1 MTDLTSIP
9 KIKGHKVRSACL
21 ASIFTLVNVSRNH
34 KQYTGV
40 FPFALISKSAFAME
54 SLLKNLKKHVT
65 CSICLDTY
73 TEPKTIACLHTFC
86 LKCLE
91 EHALKTQRHGQ
102 FRCPDC
108 QAEVNI
114 PEGNCFDNLPTGF
127 LQNSLLS
134 LLAVRQSGDGSQI
147 SCGICKKKSAE
158 ISYCFACEKLLCRD
172 CVNAHELFRESAF
185 QGHKVTAVKQFQAV
199 DYEALLKRQS
209 FCPQPYHEREV
220 TRFFCLECQICVCQ
234 VCINTDHK
242 NHNVDPLEKAADTE
256 KTNII
261 AAVESIEQKEKVCGD
276 AIKTFQQVVVELER
290 NITIAKRE
298 VSQTAEQMIAKIREY
313 EREATK
319 VLENTRMFRMEKIS
333 SLKKQVKSLIKQLD
347 QAVQFAKNL
356 VERSSSSDVMKSKK
370 SLEQRFGDLDKATVP
385 SLPVSSFVKF
395 FSTNAL
401 DNLNLG
407 SVETNEIDVRLS
419 SMEVLTE
426 NLQAGVEAEL
436 LICPKRKS
444 EGELTSKCQLEFDV
458 KVLIEPAE
466 DVASLRTF
474 KNENDDIHVKFV
486 PKVPGTYN
494 MTVKINGDKLVTSP
508 FRVHVKE
515 RQIDVV
521 GELVLKGEIPVSPN
535 WIAVNSKGTIAVS
548 DYKKHCILMFDK
560 DGNFLR
566 KFGFNGK
573 GPGQLANPAG
583 LTFLNDDELLVV
595 DDDNGRIQQFNVQ
608 TGNSVKS
615 FGERGTGDGEFI
627 GPEGIF
633 INDEGHVIVADYYN
647 NRIQVLDKDGK
658 FMFKFGDNGPGKL
671 NQPTG
676 CVYHKNKFIVSDSG
690 KHCLKEFDKS
700 GKFLCKI
707 GEKGKADG
715 QFSSPWGLCVK
726 KYDDHQNLLVCDS
739 DNGRIQQFTME
750 GRFIGKTIIKQR
762 DPKAIATT
770 PDGRILV
777 CDFEDKN
784 IYILK

>member
-1 MTDLTSIP
+1 MF
-9 KIKGHKVRSACL
+9 H
-21 ASIFTLVNVSRNH
+21 
-34 KQYTGV
+34 
-40 FPFALISKSAFAME
+40 FALVSKSAFAME
-54 SLLKNLKKHVT
+54 SLLKNLEKHVT

-73 TEPKTIACLHTFC
+73 TKPKTIACLHTFC
-86 LKCLE
+86 LRCLE
-91 EHALKTQRHGQ
+91 EHALKTQRQGQ

-108 QAEVNI
+108 QAQVNI
-114 PEGNCFDNLPTGF
+114 PEGKCFDNLPTGF

-147 SCGICKKKSAE
+147 TCGICKKKSAE

-242 NHNVDPLEKAADTE
+242 NHNVDPLEKAADAE
-256 KTNII
+256 KANIM
-261 AAVESIEQKEKVCGD
+261 AAVESIGQKRKACSD
-276 AIKTFQQVVVELER
+276 TIKTFQKAVVELER
-290 NITIAKRE
+290 NITTAKRE
-298 VSQTAEQMIAKIREY
+298 VSQTAEQMIAKIREH

-319 VLENTRMFRMEKIS
+319 VLENTRVSRIEKIN
-333 SLKKQVKSLIKQLD
+333 SLNEQVKSLMKQLD
-347 QAVQFAKNL
+347 QAVQFAKDL

-385 SLPVSSFVKF
+385 SLPVCSFVKF

-419 SMEVLTE
+419 SVEALTE

-444 EGELTSKCQLEFDV
+444 EEELTSKYQCELDV

-466 DVASLRTF
+466 DVASLRIL
-474 KNENDDIHVKFV
+474 KKENDDFRVKFF
-486 PKVPGTYN
+486 PKIPGTYN
-494 MTVKINGDKLVTSP
+494 MTVKINGDKLVSSP

-515 RQIDVV
+515 RQIDFV
-521 GELVLKGEIPVSPN
+521 GELVLKGEISEGPY

-548 DYKKHCILMFDK
+548 DYKKHCISMFDE
-560 DGNFLR
+560 DGNFVR
-566 KFGFNGK
+566 KFGCFGE
-573 GPGQLANPAG
+573 GPGKLADPAG
-583 LTFLNDDELLVV
+583 VTFLNDDELLVV
-595 DDDNGRIQQFNVQ
+595 DDFNGRIQQFNAQ
-608 TGNSVKS
+608 TGNFVKS
-615 FGERGTGDGEFI
+615 FAKEGTGDGEFSR
-627 GPEGIF
+627 PQGIF
-633 INDEGHVIVADYYN
+633 INDEGHVIVVDFFN
-647 NRIQVLDKDGK
+647 NRIQVLDKDSK
-658 FMFKFGDNGPGKL
+658 FMFKFVNDDRGDLLAPY
-671 NQPTG
+671 G
-676 CVYHKNKFIVSDSG
+676 CIYHKNKFIVSDTG
-690 KHCLKEFDKS
+690 NQCLKVFDKS
-700 GKFLCKI
+700 GKFLHKI
-707 GEKGKADG
+707 GEQGTADG
-715 QFSSPWGLCVK
+715 QFSSPAGLCVE
-726 KYDDHQNLLVCDS
+726 KYGDHQNLLVCDRS
-739 DNGRIQQFTME
+739 NGCIQQFTME
-750 GRFIGKTIIKQR
+750 GRFIGKTVKRLGGPIT
-762 DPKAIATT
+762 IATT

-777 CDFEDKN
+777 CDRDDEK

>member
-1 MTDLTSIP
+1 M
-9 KIKGHKVRSACL
+9 
-21 ASIFTLVNVSRNH
+21 
-34 KQYTGV
+34 
-40 FPFALISKSAFAME
+40 
-54 SLLKNLKKHVT
+54 KNLEKHVT

-73 TEPKTIACLHTFC
+73 TKPKTIACLHTFC
-86 LKCLE
+86 LRCLE
-91 EHALKTQRHGQ
+91 EHALKTQRQGQ

-108 QAEVNI
+108 QAQVNI

-298 VSQTAEQMIAKIREY
+298 VSQTAEEMIAKVREQ

-319 VLENTRMFRMEKIS
+319 ILENTRVSRLEKINF
-333 SLKKQVKSLIKQLD
+333 LNEQVKSLIKQLD
-347 QAVQFAKNL
+347 QAVQFARNL

-515 RQIDVV
+515 RR
-521 GELVLKGEIPVSPN
+521 
-535 WIAVNSKGTIAVS
+535 SKRRNF
-548 DYKKHCILMFDK
+548 YK
-560 DGNFLR
+560 LR
-566 KFGFNGK
+566 RDRR
-573 GPGQLANPAG
+573 QQQR
-583 LTFLNDDELLVV
+583 ND
-595 DDDNGRIQQFNVQ
+595 R
-608 TGNSVKS
+608 
-615 FGERGTGDGEFI
+615 
-627 GPEGIF
+627 
-633 INDEGHVIVADYYN
+633 
-647 NRIQVLDKDGK
+647 
-658 FMFKFGDNGPGKL
+658 
-671 NQPTG
+671 
-676 CVYHKNKFIVSDSG
+676 C
-690 KHCLKEFDKS
+690 
-700 GKFLCKI
+700 
-707 GEKGKADG
+707 
-715 QFSSPWGLCVK
+715 
-726 KYDDHQNLLVCDS
+726 
-739 DNGRIQQFTME
+739 
-750 GRFIGKTIIKQR
+750 
-762 DPKAIATT
+762 
-770 PDGRILV
+770 
-777 CDFEDKN
+777 
-784 IYILK
+784 

>member
-1 MTDLTSIP
+1 
-9 KIKGHKVRSACL
+9 
-21 ASIFTLVNVSRNH
+21 
-34 KQYTGV
+34 
-40 FPFALISKSAFAME
+40 ME
-54 SLLKNLKKHVT
+54 SLLKNLEKHVT

-73 TEPKTIACLHTFC
+73 TKPKTIACLHTFC

-91 EHALKTQRHGQ
+91 EHALRTQRQGR

-108 QAEVNI
+108 HAEVNI
-114 PEGNCFDNLPTGF
+114 LEGNCFGNLPTGF

-134 LLAVRQSGDGSQI
+134 LLAVRQSSDGSQI

-158 ISYCFACEKLLCRD
+158 ISYCFGCEKLLCRD
-172 CVNAHELFRESAF
+172 CVNAHELFQESAF

-242 NHNVDPLEKAADTE
+242 NHNVDPLEKAADAE
-256 KTNII
+256 KANIM
-261 AAVESIEQKEKVCGD
+261 AAVESIERKKKVCSD
-276 AIKTFQQVVVELER
+276 TIKTFQQVYEELEQ
-290 NITIAKRE
+290 NVTAAKRE
-298 VSQTAEQMIAKIREY
+298 VSQTAKQMIAKIREH

-319 VLENTRMFRMEKIS
+319 VLENTRVSRIEKIN
-333 SLKKQVKSLIKQLD
+333 SLNEQVKSLMKQLD
-347 QAVQFAKNL
+347 QAVQFAKDL

-436 LICPKRKS
+436 LICPKRES
-444 EGELTSKCQLEFDV
+444 EEEFTIKCQREFDV
-458 KVLIEPAE
+458 RVLIEPAE

-486 PKVPGTYN
+486 PKIPGTFN
-494 MTVKINGDKLVTSP
+494 ITVMINGYKLVTSP
-508 FRVHVKE
+508 LKVQVKE
-515 RQIDVV
+515 RRIDVM
-521 GELVLKGEIPVSPN
+521 GALVLKGEIPERPD

-548 DYKKHCILMFDK
+548 DNEEHCILIFDK
-560 DGNFLR
+560 NGNFVQE
-566 KFGFNGK
+566 FGCYGE

-583 LTFLNDDELLVV
+583 ITFLNDNEVLVG
-595 DDDNGRIQQFNVQ
+595 DDDNGQIQQFNVQ
-608 TGNSVKS
+608 TGNFVKS
-615 FGERGTGDGEFI
+615 FGKRGTGDGEFI
-627 GPEGIF
+627 APQGIF
-633 INDEGHVIVADYYN
+633 ISDEGHVIVADCLN
-647 NRIQVLDKDGK
+647 NRIQVFDEDGK
-658 FMFKFGDNGPGKL
+658 FMSKFGDNGPGEL
-671 NQPTG
+671 CEPSG
-676 CVYHKNKFIVSDSG
+676 CIYHKNKFIVSDSG
-690 KHCLKEFDKS
+690 NHCLKVFGKA
-700 GKFLCKI
+700 GKFLYKI
-707 GEKGKADG
+707 GEEGEADG
-715 QFSSPWGLCVK
+715 QFSYPWGLCVE
-726 KYDDHQNLLVCDS
+726 KYGDHQSLLVCDS

-750 GRFIGKTIIKQR
+750 GRFIGKTVFR
-762 DPKAIATT
+762 LGDPNAIATT

-777 CDFEDKN
+777 CDCKDKS
-784 IYILK
+784 IYVLK